1 MYRIEDECL
10 HWIFS
15 AYSQKILR
23 NMLTSKYDGAVVL
36 PDAVLL
42 DVVRV
47 LGGGHEPA
55 HLHHGH
61 VAPEVQA
68 EHVVGAGPQVGDGV
82 GVHLVTDIQLGE
94 G

>member
-1 MYRIEDECL
+1 
-10 HWIFS
+10 
-15 AYSQKILR
+15 
-23 NMLTSKYDGAVVL
+23 MLTSKYDGAVVL

-61 VAPEVQA
+61 VAPEVKA

-82 GVHLVTDIQLGE
+82 GVHLVTDIQLRE